1 MEKMPVATQDTA
13 SIKRNNTHQLLEK
26 QLVYGIGM
34 LFLIKNGTK
43 TPVIMRIYPE
53 NNRKNQF

>member
-13 SIKRNNTHQLLEK
+13 CIKRNNTHQLLEK

-34 LFLIKNGTK
+34 SFLIKNGTK
-43 TPVIMRIYPE
+43 TPVIMRKFPK
-53 NNRKNQF
+53 NHRKN

>member
-34 LFLIKNGTK
+34 SFLIKNGTK
-43 TPVIMRIYPE
+43 TPEIMRTYPE
-53 NNRKNQF
+53 NHRKN

>member
-13 SIKRNNTHQLLEK
+13 GIKRNNTHQLLEK

-34 LFLIKNGTK
+34 SFLIKNGTK
-43 TPVIMRIYPE
+43 TTVIMRKYPE
-53 NNRKNQF
+53 NHRKN